1 MRHWL
6 CSELRRQKMSWT
18 EKAEQLKQE
27 THNALQ
33 TVYDEL
39 NHGQQQK
46 LLGNE
51 KVKKLLDRYEVK
63 YN

>member
-1 MRHWL
+1 MI
-6 CSELRRQKMSWT
+6 WT
-18 EKAEQLKQE
+18 EKVEQLKQE
-27 THNALQ
+27 THDALQ

-39 NHGQQQK
+39 NHGQQKK

-51 KVKKLLDRYEVK
+51 KVKVLFDRYEVK